1 MTMSNIE
8 KFTALVSSEK
18 TNTVAKNRE
27 RIKNR
32 AMLRESQNIALKVLD
47 RLDELHW
54 TQKKL
59 AKELDVSPQQVSK
72 IIKGQENLTLET
84 QIKLQ
89 DILDIPILASY
100 FEKNKDEKTST
111 VAITTT
117 EKYFLPEMKNYNSG
131 NKVLSAK
138 KEFKM
143 EYNSISEKYNYFEQ
157 TA

>member
-1 MTMSNIE
+1 MSNIE
-8 KFTALVSSEK
+8 KFNALVSSEK
-18 TNTVAKNRE
+18 NNTVAKNRD

-59 AKELDVSPQQVSK
+59 AEKLEVSPQQVTK
-72 IIKGQENLTLET
+72 IVKGQENLTLET

-100 FEKNKDEKTST
+100 FEKNKEKSTSK
-111 VAITTT
+111 VIITKT
-117 EKYFLPEMKNYNSG
+117 EKYVAPKMQFSG
-131 NKVLSAK
+131 GNEILVAK

>member
-1 MTMSNIE
+1 MSNIE

-18 TNTVAKNRE
+18 TNTVAKNRD

-72 IIKGQENLTLET
+72 IVKGQENLTLET

-100 FEKNKDEKTST
+100 FEKNKGKST
-111 VAITTT
+111 PEVVITTT
-117 EKYFLPEMKNYNSG
+117 EKFIAPKMQSNSG
-131 NKVLSAK
+131 DKILVAK
-138 KEFKM
+138 KEFQM
-143 EYNSISEKYNYFEQ
+143 EYNPISEKYNYFEQ